1 MRHTI
6 GLPTGL
12 WAGDEKLRFGDPT
25 LGSELCTAVEMMFS
39 LEQILQITGG
49 REWGDY
55 LERVA
60 YNALPT
66 QTTDAQD
73 ARQYYQQ
80 VNQVDASSNA
90 SSVKLPMVNGC
101 SLVEWRGDSP

>member
-1 MRHTI
+1 
-6 GLPTGL
+6 
-12 WAGDEKLRFGDPT
+12 
-25 LGSELCTAVEMMFS
+25 MMFS

-66 QTTDAQD
+66 QTTDA
-73 ARQYYQQ
+73 
-80 VNQVDASSNA
+80 
-90 SSVKLPMVNGC
+90 
-101 SLVEWRGDSP
+101 